1 MRRGEA
7 RRRVLERRDG
17 RAGAESDELGRLSHA
32 EADEELGPG
41 DGSELP
47 VDGALRARLV
57 PLLNPLDVLPH
68 RLRAARQCACG
79 AVAPSLLSRCGER
92 HTHNEV
98 SAIYTIAPL
107 RPWAQT
113 RSLPPRQSES
123 QRRRWRLASS
133 AGSRIAATW

>member
-1 MRRGEA
+1 M
-7 RRRVLERRDG
+7 LERRDG

-32 EADEELGPG
+32 EAVEELGPG

-47 VDGALRARLV
+47 VDGALWARLV

-92 HTHNEV
+92 HVHNRTVE
-98 SAIYTIAPL
+98 AMGADTEPATE
-107 RPWAQT
+107 AK
-113 RSLPPRQSES
+113 
-123 QRRRWRLASS
+123 
-133 AGSRIAATW
+133 RIAKTALATRLVGRVEDRRDVVISDG